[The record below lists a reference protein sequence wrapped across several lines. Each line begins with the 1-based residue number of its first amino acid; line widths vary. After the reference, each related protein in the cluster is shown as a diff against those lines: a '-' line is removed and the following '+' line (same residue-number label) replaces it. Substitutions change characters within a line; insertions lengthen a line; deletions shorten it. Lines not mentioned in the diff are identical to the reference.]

1 MSRKDRPGTQ
11 SEHEGNLIGIH
22 KSKENRSVHTDRE
35 LDSIALRYNL
45 EAIYVFGSR
54 AKEIAEHI
62 RNETREKPHPESDVD
77 IGVQPAFGFRLSARE
92 RVLLTIAL
100 EEHFQVQRVDLVV
113 IPEAEPFLAL
123 DIIRGEIL
131 YCKNQDDQAE
141 HELFIL
147 RRAGDLASYER
158 TRREQIFVRND

>member
-1 MSRKDRPGTQ
+1 MD
-11 SEHEGNLIGIH
+11 
-22 KSKENRSVHTDRE
+22 KSKENHRLQTDRE
-35 LDSIALRYNL
+35 VESIALRYNL

-54 AKEIAEHI
+54 AKEIAERI
-62 RNETREKPHPESDVD
+62 RGESGGCKDHESDVD
-77 IGVQPAFGFRLSARE
+77 IGVQPAFGFRLSAKE

-113 IPEAEPFLAL
+113 IPEAGPFLAL
-123 DIIRGEIL
+123 DIIQGEIL
-131 YCKNQDDQAE
+131 YCKNQDEQAE

-158 TRREQIFVRND
+158 TRREQIFVGND